1 MIAIFITLPLN
12 DFGDKF
18 RKIHGIIQQAK
29 FNEYFVW

>member
-18 RKIHGIIQQAK
+18 RKIHGIKQQEK
-29 FNEYFVW
+29 FNKYFVW